1 MVVLDP
7 VELEIINYDKE
18 GSESLDAENNQED
31 DSYGKRKISFS
42 KNLYIERDD
51 FREEANKKYFRLS
64 LGKEVRLN

>member
-31 DSYGKRKISFS
+31 DSYGKRKSHFQKIC
-42 KNLYIERDD
+42 I
-51 FREEANKKYFRLS
+51 
-64 LGKEVRLN
+64 